1 MLNEA
6 NNTIENKPNDAKTN
20 NNNNNEIDFCVYEET
35 EKLTFNEKW
44 VFENPL

>member
-6 NNTIENKPNDAKTN
+6 NNTIENKPNDAKTT
-20 NNNNNEIDFCVYEET
+20 NNNNEIDFCIHEET